1 MAQPSDV
8 SNISKPSTSS
18 EVDVDTA
25 EGFLKSNG
33 FEDLITDLVV
43 KNKFQTVDDLKL
55 LANNIDMVKALELPI
70 CSILKLAEKLK
81 SMKKDKEEN
90 SPKKEGEIKS
100 KKKLLELCKTE
111 LTAQA
116 ANYAWN
122 KFKYLISAKVKEF
135 NLEKQWKGSG
145 GLKACPGTSDEDSKA
160 NLELCNN
167 ILEEPDIKALYG
179 VYKVN
184 GAGEVHLD
192 RLKGRKH
199 NSSIMCSL
207 RKPSAYQKRE

>member
-1 MAQPSDV
+1 MAQASDV

-81 SMKKDKEEN
+81 SMKKGDHTSSTSQN
-90 SPKKEGEIKS
+90 IKIS
-100 KKKLLELCKTE
+100 LH
-111 LTAQA
+111 
-116 ANYAWN
+116 YWN
-122 KFKYLISAKVKEF
+122 KSTWNFKCHCAK
-135 NLEKQWKGSG
+135 
-145 GLKACPGTSDEDSKA
+145 
-160 NLELCNN
+160 
-167 ILEEPDIKALYG
+167 
-179 VYKVN
+179 
-184 GAGEVHLD
+184 
-192 RLKGRKH
+192 
-199 NSSIMCSL
+199 
-207 RKPSAYQKRE
+207 